1 MLLLVRTGRLARAR
15 REGWGDY
22 PGGTSPGLSFTRA
35 GWLHG
40 SEIAAMGISRRSPR
54 TCADDGKFEFWLTA
68 APLAVT
74 GALGSPVN
82 PIAVK

>member
-40 SEIAAMGISRRSPR
+40 SEIAAMGIS
-54 TCADDGKFEFWLTA
+54 
-68 APLAVT
+68 T